1 MSTETRKKRKI
12 KLNVST
18 KIFNEVYIPYLFD
31 DTPTQIFYG
40 GSSSGKSVFLAQ
52 RTVLDLMKGGRN
64 YLIVRNVAKT
74 IRGSVYNEIIKAIS
88 NMGLN
93 NFFTIQKSDFT
104 ITCFNGY
111 QILFCGLDDP
121 EKLKSITPAKG
132 VITDIWIE
140 EATEIDYSAYK
151 QLTKRLRGRSKV
163 GKRLIMSF
171 NPILQD
177 HWIYKEFFLNVWD
190 DSKRKYKDDKLLIL
204 KTTYKDNRFLTEQ
217 DIRSLEDEK
226 DKYFYEVYTLGNWG
240 VLGTVIFKNWRVED
254 LSWLKDIA
262 DNHRNGLDFGFA
274 EDPSAL
280 VHTHY
285 DRKKKTIYVLDE
297 LYMAGLT
304 NDLLAEEVKKIIGN
318 QLVVCDSAEPK
329 SIKELRQH
337 GVNAIGAKKGKDSVN
352 HGIQW
357 LQQQTIVVD
366 VKCQNMKNELMKYR
380 WKEDKNG
387 NVLPVPVDKD
397 NHLIDALRYAYED
410 EFIERRTKNYS
421 GKGARVI

>member
-1 MSTETRKKRKI
+1 
-12 KLNVST
+12 
-18 KIFNEVYIPYLFD
+18 
-31 DTPTQIFYG
+31 
-40 GSSSGKSVFLAQ
+40 
-52 RTVLDLMKGGRN
+52 
-64 YLIVRNVAKT
+64 
-74 IRGSVYNEIIKAIS
+74 
-88 NMGLN
+88 MGLN
-93 NFFTIQKSDFT
+93 RFFTVLKSEFT

-121 EKLKSITPAKG
+121 EKIKSITPAKG

-140 EATEIDYSAYK
+140 EATEIDYNAYK
-151 QLTKRLRGRSKV
+151 QLTKRLRGKSKV
-163 GKRLIMSF
+163 SKRLTMSF

-190 DSKRKYKDDKLLIL
+190 DSKRKYKDDKLSIL
-204 KTTYKDNRFLTEQ
+204 KTMYKDNRFLTEQ
-217 DIRSLEDEK
+217 DIRALEDET

-240 VLGTVIFKNWRVED
+240 VLGHVIFKNWRVED
-254 LSWLKDIA
+254 LSWLRDIA
-262 DNHRNGLDFGFA
+262 DNYRNGLDFGFA

-280 VHTHY
+280 AHTHY

-297 LYMAGLT
+297 LYMTDLT
-304 NDLLAEEVKKIIGN
+304 NDLLATEVKKIIGN
-318 QLVVCDSAEPK
+318 QVVVCDSAEPK
-329 SIKELRQH
+329 SIKELRQY
-337 GVNAIGAKKGKDSVN
+337 GVNAVGAKKGKDSVN

-380 WKEDKNG
+380 WKEDRHG

-410 EFIERRTKNYS
+410 EFFEKRPVLRKPS
-421 GKGARVI
+421 GW

>member
-1 MSTETRKKRKI
+1 MNTDTKRKRKV

-18 KIFNEVYIPYLFD
+18 KIFNEVYIPHLQNN
-31 DTPTQIFYG
+31 TPTQIFYG

-64 YLIVRNVAKT
+64 YLVIRNVAKT
-74 IRGSVYNEIIKAIS
+74 IRDSVYNEIIKAINS
-88 NMGLN
+88 MGLN
-93 NFFTIQKSDFT
+93 SFFTVRKSEFT

-121 EKLKSITPAKG
+121 EKIKSITPAKG

-140 EATEIDYSAYK
+140 EATEVEYNAYK

-163 GKRLIMSF
+163 IKRLMMSF

-177 HWIYKEFFLNVWD
+177 HWIYNEFFLNVWD
-190 DSKRKYKDDKLLIL
+190 DSKRKYKDDKLSIL

-217 DIRSLEDEK
+217 DIRALEDET
-226 DKYFYEVYTLGNWG
+226 DKYYYEVYTLGNWG
-240 VLGTVIFKNWRVED
+240 VLGAVIFKNWRVED
-254 LSWLKDIA
+254 LSWLRDIA
-262 DNHRNGLDFGFA
+262 DNYRNGLDFGFA

-280 VHTHY
+280 PHTHY

-297 LYMAGLT
+297 LYMTELT
-304 NDLLAEEVKKIIGN
+304 NDVLATEVKKIIGN

-329 SIKELRQH
+329 SIKELRQY

-366 VKCQNMKNELMKYR
+366 VKCQNMKNELMKYK

-387 NVLPVPVDKD
+387 NVLPIPVDKD

-410 EFIERRTKNYS
+410 EFFEKRPVVRKPQ
-421 GKGARVI
+421 GW

>member
-1 MSTETRKKRKI
+1 MKMNTDTKKKRKV

-18 KIFNEVYIPYLFD
+18 KIFNEVYIPHLQNN
-31 DTPTQIFYG
+31 TPTQIFYG

-52 RTVLDLMKGGRN
+52 RTVLDVMKGGRN
-64 YLIVRNVAKT
+64 YLVIRNVAKT

-88 NMGLN
+88 SMGLN
-93 NFFTIQKSDFT
+93 SFFTVLKSEFT
-104 ITCFNGY
+104 IICFNGY

-121 EKLKSITPAKG
+121 EKIKSITPAKG

-140 EATEIDYSAYK
+140 EATEAEYNAYK

-163 GKRLIMSF
+163 AKRITLSF

-190 DSKRKYKDDKLLIL
+190 DSKTKYKDDKLSIL

-217 DIRSLEDEK
+217 DIRALESET

-240 VLGTVIFKNWRVED
+240 VLGAVIFKNWKVED
-254 LSWLKDIA
+254 LSWLRDIA
-262 DNHRNGLDFGFA
+262 DNYRNGLDFGFA

-280 VHTHY
+280 PHTHY

-297 LYMAGLT
+297 LYMTELT
-304 NDLLAEEVKKIIGN
+304 NDVLATEVKKIIGN

-329 SIKELRQH
+329 SIKELRQY

-366 VKCQNMKNELMKYR
+366 VKCQNMKNELMKYK

-410 EFIERRTKNYS
+410 EFFEKRPVVRKPS
-421 GKGARVI
+421 GW

>member
-1 MSTETRKKRKI
+1 MNTDTKRKRKV

-18 KIFNEVYIPYLFD
+18 KIFNEVYIPHLQNN
-31 DTPTQIFYG
+31 TPTQIFYG

-52 RTVLDLMKGGRN
+52 RTVLDVMKGGRN
-64 YLIVRNVAKT
+64 YLVIRNVAKT
-74 IRGSVYNEIIKAIS
+74 IRDSVYNEIIKAIS
-88 NMGLN
+88 SMGLN
-93 NFFTIQKSDFT
+93 RFFTVRKSEFT

-121 EKLKSITPAKG
+121 EKIKSITPAKG

-140 EATEIDYSAYK
+140 EATEAEYNAYK

-163 GKRLIMSF
+163 AKRITLSF
-171 NPILQD
+171 NPILQE

-190 DSKRKYKDDKLLIL
+190 DSKRKYKDDKLSIL
-204 KTTYKDNRFLTEQ
+204 KTTYKDNRFLAEQ
-217 DIRSLEDEK
+217 DIRALEDET

-240 VLGTVIFKNWRVED
+240 VLGAVIFKNWKVED
-254 LSWLKDIA
+254 LSWLRDIA
-262 DNHRNGLDFGFA
+262 DNYRNGLDFGFA
-274 EDPSAL
+274 EDPAAL
-280 VHTHY
+280 PHTHY

-297 LYMAGLT
+297 LYMTELT
-304 NDLLAEEVKKIIGN
+304 NDVLATEVKKIIGN

-329 SIKELRQH
+329 SIKELRQY

-366 VKCQNMKNELMKYR
+366 VKCQNMKNELMKYK
-380 WKEDKNG
+380 WKEDKYG

-410 EFIERRTKNYS
+410 EFFEKRPVLRKPQ
-421 GKGARVI
+421 GW

>member
-1 MSTETRKKRKI
+1 MKMNTDAKKKRKV

-18 KIFNEVYIPYLFD
+18 EIFNKVYIPYLQD
-31 DTPTQIFYG
+31 DNSTQIFYG

-52 RTVLDLMKGGRN
+52 RTVLDVMKGGRN
-64 YLIVRNVAKT
+64 YLVIRNVAKT

-88 NMGLN
+88 SMGLN
-93 NFFTIQKSDFT
+93 SFFTVLKSEFT

-121 EKLKSITPAKG
+121 EKIKSITPAKG

-140 EATEIDYSAYK
+140 EATEAEYNAYK

-163 GKRLIMSF
+163 SKRLIMSF

-177 HWIYKEFFLNVWD
+177 HWIYNEFFLNVWD
-190 DSKRKYKDDKLLIL
+190 DSKRKYKDDKLSIL
-204 KTTYKDNRFLTEQ
+204 KTTYKDNKFLTEQ
-217 DIRSLEDEK
+217 DIRALEDET

-240 VLGTVIFKNWRVED
+240 VLGAVIFKNWRVED
-254 LSWLKDIA
+254 LSWLRDIA
-262 DNHRNGLDFGFA
+262 DNYRNGLDFGFA

-280 VHTHY
+280 PHTHY

-297 LYMAGLT
+297 LYMTELT
-304 NDLLAEEVKKIIGN
+304 NDVLATEVKKIIGN

-329 SIKELRQH
+329 SIKELRQY
-337 GVNAIGAKKGKDSVN
+337 GINAIGAKKGKDSVN

-366 VKCQNMKNELMKYR
+366 VKCQNMKNELMKYK
-380 WKEDKNG
+380 WKEDRNG

-410 EFIERRTKNYS
+410 EFFEKRPVLRKPS
-421 GKGARVI
+421 GW